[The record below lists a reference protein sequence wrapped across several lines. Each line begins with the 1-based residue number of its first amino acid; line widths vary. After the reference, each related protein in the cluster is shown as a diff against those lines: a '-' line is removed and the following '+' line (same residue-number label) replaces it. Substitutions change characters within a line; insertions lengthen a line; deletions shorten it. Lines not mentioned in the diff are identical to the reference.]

1 MIYLGFKFAPVP
13 NWDVIMPINAPS
25 NYKKQEAIDKYI
37 AERKAKLAGGEAA
50 SDRLVGQ
57 VVQVAYK
64 YDDEEKLYEGD
75 TVLRLFNTLMEKN
88 EQGVPIVG
96 YKIHRALKLLAL
108 ANAIHAD
115 ALGKDSKIEVAHFRW
130 IDEMYNK
137 YKGFIDPVSLL
148 FGTTDIDLNAV
159 AMRCGVTVNAD
170 DPRNL
175 DEFAQVMM
183 RNVKLG

>member
-1 MIYLGFKFAPVP
+1 MIFTGFKFAAVP

-108 ANAIHAD
+108 ANATSTR
-115 ALGKDSKIEVAHFRW
+115 DSSTRSACCSARPTSIST
-130 IDEMYNK
+130 
-137 YKGFIDPVSLL
+137 PSP
-148 FGTTDIDLNAV
+148 
-159 AMRCGVTVNAD
+159 CGA
-170 DPRNL
+170 
-175 DEFAQVMM
+175 A
-183 RNVKLG
+183 